1 MSIVIIPE
9 LDDQQFLRWAQLLEE
24 RLGVA
29 VTVQRKAFLS
39 SRLRTRMRE
48 IALNDFEEYYR
59 LVTASAKGA
68 MEWSRLLDLLTI
80 HETRFNRHPAAFQLI
95 NTQILQP
102 MLHDVSSDTI
112 NIRAWSVGCA
122 SGEEA
127 YYLAMLLDVAVEN
140 YQGKAYFGVIGT
152 DISLE
157 SLSVAK
163 LGRYPEHR
171 MRELDHQM
179 VSRYF
184 RQLDSGEF
192 EVDEKLRQR
201 VAFSQLNIR
210 KLEHAPLEKMDI
222 IFCQNV
228 LIYFSQQRR
237 HEIISAMVEY
247 LKPGGLLVLGSGEVV
262 GWHDERMERLSGKDT
277 LAYRKVRE

>member
-1 MSIVIIPE
+1 VSIVIIPE

>member
-1 MSIVIIPE
+1 M
-9 LDDQQFLRWAQLLEE
+9 DDQQFLRWAQLLEE